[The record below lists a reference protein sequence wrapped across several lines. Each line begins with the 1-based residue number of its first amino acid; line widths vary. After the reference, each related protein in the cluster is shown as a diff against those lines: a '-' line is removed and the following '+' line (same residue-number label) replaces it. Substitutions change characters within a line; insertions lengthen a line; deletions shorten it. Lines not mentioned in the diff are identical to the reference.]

1 MVEWKRNIERSYF
14 IFREWESENEELKAS
29 LEIMRIHFRTQRDMN
44 EVQMEKVE
52 QLRSWAKDAC
62 KILNDKYDL
71 HLHDYRK

>member
-1 MVEWKRNIERSYF
+1 
-14 IFREWESENEELKAS
+14 
-29 LEIMRIHFRTQRDMN
+29 MRIHFRTQRDMN